1 MKVTGGT
8 QGGEILVELKYCE
21 RCGGLWLRPEGTS
34 GVFCA
39 SCQTILAAMPD
50 PDEMPALRPTGRRRA
65 RMPKGGNLGTL
76 RNPSRIDG
84 LQGVAATE
92 VWA

>member
-1 MKVTGGT
+1 MNVINEM

-39 SCQTILAAMPD
+39 SCHTILEAMPD
-50 PDEMPALRPTGRRRA
+50 PDEIPALRPTGRRRA
-65 RMPKGGNLGTL
+65 RLPEGAKLGTL
-76 RNPSRIDG
+76 RTSSQVDE

-92 VWA
+92 VRA

>member
-1 MKVTGGT
+1 MQVIGRM
-8 QGGEILVELKYCE
+8 QGEEILVELKYCE
-21 RCGGLWLRPEGTS
+21 RCGGLWLRPEGTK

-39 SCQTILAAMPD
+39 SCHATLAAMPD

-65 RMPKGGNLGTL
+65 RIPKGGNLGTL
-76 RNPSRIDG
+76 RNAARIDG
-84 LQGVAATE
+84 LQGVAVLG